1 MILIAKAFMLF
12 ALSVLVGLVLG
23 RFLGWEDDE

>member
-1 MILIAKAFMLF
+1 MILIAKAFILL
-12 ALSVLVGLVLG
+12 ALSVLAGLVLG